1 MSQTSTRQPLYRPR
15 LVRFISELSV
25 ADQAVSHKH
34 FAERLGQ
41 LFDLSDSIAISAA
54 HGRRKKQQPG
64 PAPGSREVAKETFL
78 RGRGAIVRAALRG
91 FAKDTTARI
100 RFPVI
105 GVDVPLA
112 ESMEAEPYLAFYA
125 AQQQEAEFRVRKLQL
140 EVRKAVAQCSPE
152 LAGLCALDTVLGDS
166 LASRRR
172 RCFTAVPQ
180 LLQQRFTNLLEA
192 CQLAGAEQQEERDL
206 WLTSLARFHDEMQGT
221 LLAEIDAR
229 LLPVTGLIEA
239 LDEHSD
245 KESYD

>member
-25 ADQAVSHKH
+25 ADRKVSHKH
-34 FAERLGQ
+34 FAQRLGQ

-54 HGRRKKQQPG
+54 HGRRPKQQVE
-64 PAPGSREVAKETFL
+64 PAPGSAEAARETFL
-78 RGRGAIVRAALRG
+78 RGRGAIVRAALKG
-91 FAKDTTARI
+91 FATDTTARI

-105 GVDVPLA
+105 RAHAPLA
-112 ESMEAEPYLAFYA
+112 ESMEAEPYLTFYA
-125 AQQQEAEFRVRKLQL
+125 AQQREAEFRVRKLQA

-166 LASRRR
+166 MASRSR

-180 LLQQRFTNLLEA
+180 LLQQRFTYLLEA
-192 CQLAGAEQQEERDL
+192 CQLAQPEQQEERDL
-206 WLTSLARFHDEMQGT
+206 WLASLTQFRDEMQGT